1 MQFHRRND
9 PPPTPPQI
17 VEFQN
22 NVSQHKIAKA
32 HLQYITSSKD
42 SKNLDKSFC
51 QRQKK
56 SVVDACDL
64 QDLGWNYIK
73 TLSEI
78 AVCEHSSEKSQLVF
92 F

>member
-1 MQFHRRND
+1 MI
-9 PPPTPPQI
+9 PPPPQI

-51 QRQKK
+51 T
-56 SVVDACDL
+56 VVDARDL
-64 QDLGWNYIK
+64 QDPGWNYIK